1 MVCKQDFARTRRA
14 AGESLTPARRR
25 VTLRYLI
32 AYRPMNSLHRKTA
45 LSSRPRRLPVRFAA
59 LTSVSLL
66 LTACGD
72 AAAPPEA
79 PPPAVEYQ
87 EVVTQPVATILEFVG
102 RTRAREDAQ
111 VMAQIS
117 GTVTE
122 RTFEEGQLVEK
133 DQVLFRIDPRPYQAT
148 LASAQASLN
157 RAEANLKLTR
167 QNLERGVELEAKN
180 FISAAEMDKLRGDRD
195 QAVAALEEARA
206 AVLRAE
212 IDLGFTEVKA
222 PFTGNAGRS
231 NISIGDLVN
240 PSSGSLVSLVQRDPM
255 LVDFDVSEQAMI
267 QNLANNQAR
276 AEQGLPP
283 IAFTP
288 RLKLGEQSMY
298 PHTGVID
305 YANNRINPTT
315 GTVTVTA
322 RFPNPEGL
330 LYPGQFARVQV
341 ERGEAVPSMLIPQ
354 PSVLEDMQGRYVF
367 VVRDDETVARRNV
380 TLGQRQG
387 VNWVVT
393 EGLDEGDRVIVN
405 GIQKVRSGMTVTA
418 TPVAVPLDNAQGG

>member
-1 MVCKQDFARTRRA
+1 MNPLNDEPIISRREDRRPSRLA
-14 AGESLTPARRR
+14 TLAGFT
-25 VTLRYLI
+25 
-32 AYRPMNSLHRKTA
+32 
-45 LSSRPRRLPVRFAA
+45 
-59 LTSVSLL
+59 LL

-72 AAAPPEA
+72 SAPLPEA

-87 EVVTQPVATILEFVG
+87 EVATRPVATILEFVG

-111 VMAQIS
+111 VTAQIS

-148 LASAQASLN
+148 LASAEATLH
-157 RAEANLKLTR
+157 RAEANLKLAR
-167 QNLERGVELEAKN
+167 QNLERGVELEKKN

-206 AVLRAE
+206 ALLRAE

-231 NISIGDLVN
+231 NISIGDLVSPN
-240 PSSGSLVSLVQRDPM
+240 TGSLVSLVQRDPM
-255 LVDFDVSEQAMI
+255 LVDFDVSEQALI
-267 QNLANNQAR
+267 ENLARNQER

-283 IAFTP
+283 IAYTP
-288 RLKLGEQSMY
+288 RLKLNEQVIY

-341 ERGEAVPSMLIPQ
+341 ERGEALPSKLIPQ

-367 VVRDDETVARRNV
+367 IVGDDDTVARRNV

-387 VNWVVT
+387 VNWVVLD
-393 EGLDEGDRVIVN
+393 GLEEGDRVIVN

-418 TPVAVPLDNAQGG
+418 SPVAVPLGDARGG

>member
-1 MVCKQDFARTRRA
+1 MN
-14 AGESLTPARRR
+14 PARVRR
-25 VTLRYLI
+25 GPLVVLAGFL
-32 AYRPMNSLHRKTA
+32 
-45 LSSRPRRLPVRFAA
+45 AA
-59 LTSVSLL
+59 CDG
-66 LTACGD
+66 AE
-72 AAAPPEA
+72 APPPA

-87 EVVTQPVATILEFVG
+87 EVTTRPVATVFEFVG

-111 VMAQIS
+111 IQAQIS
-117 GTVTE
+117 GTITE
-122 RTFEEGQLVEK
+122 RTFEEGQLVDK

-148 LASAQASLN
+148 LASAEATLS

-167 QNLERGVELEAKN
+167 QNLERGVELEARN

-206 AVLRAE
+206 ALLRAE

-222 PFTGNAGRS
+222 PFQGNAGRS
-231 NISIGDLVN
+231 NISIGDLVS
-240 PSSGSLVSLVQRDPM
+240 PSTGPLVSLVQRDPM
-255 LVDFDVSEQAMI
+255 LIDFDVSEQALV
-267 QNLANNQAR
+267 QNLANNQRR

-283 IAFTP
+283 IVFTP
-288 RLKLGEQSMY
+288 RLILGEQGLY
-298 PHTGVID
+298 PHDGLID

-330 LYPGQFARVQV
+330 LYPGQFARVRV
-341 ERGEAVPSMLIPQ
+341 ERGEAVPSKLIPQ

-367 VVRDDETVARRNV
+367 VVQADDTVARRNV
-380 TLGQRQG
+380 TLGQREG

-393 EGLDEGDRVIVN
+393 SGLEEGDRVIVN
-405 GIQKVRSGMTVTA
+405 GIQKVRSGMKVVA
-418 TPVAVPLDNAQGG
+418 TPVAVPLGNPQGG